1 MKEEDIFLK
10 GHWNR
15 GRICLMDTR
24 RKISSSLLGH
34 PVSEDLKKKLSLYH
48 LGKHWSEETRRN
60 MKEKYEKNRLVSL
73 NRICPICGMKFHVAV
88 WNSSSKTCSR
98 KCGNIM
104 KRGRKAWNSGLTKDL
119 DSRVKVLPFTEE
131 HKKKIGL
138 ANSIAR
144 RDPSKYVNYGNSV
157 GYFFST
163 KLNDNIPYRSS
174 YELAYLKQL
183 ESDPLVVGYQYEAVR
198 IPYFFEEQE
207 HTTIPDFLV
216 HYTDGHTELVE
227 VKANWCLNNL
237 DVQARL
243 EAMKKYAED
252 HDWTFRLV
260 TKDALVNSI

>member
-1 MKEEDIFLK
+1 MKVGTHHSEIGRWKIASGNTGKIVSKETRKKMSEKLLGHLVSEE
-10 GHWNR
+10 
-15 GRICLMDTR
+15 TR
-24 RKISSSLLGH
+24 RKIS
-34 PVSEDLKKKLSLYH
+34 EARK
-48 LGKHWSEETRRN
+48 GKT
-60 MKEKYEKNRLVSL
+60 
-73 NRICPICGMKFHVAV
+73 
-88 WNSSSKTCSR
+88 
-98 KCGNIM
+98 
-104 KRGRKAWNSGLTKDL
+104 
-119 DSRVKVLPFTEE
+119 LPPRTEE
-131 HKKKIGL
+131 HKEKLRL
-138 ANSIAR
+138 AWK
-144 RDPSKYVNYGNSV
+144 DPTKHKTDGQIK
-157 GYFFST
+157 GYYFST

>member
-1 MKEEDIFLK
+1 MHKGSFHSEETKKKMREEKAKHLNGMFGKKHSIE
-10 GHWNR
+10 
-15 GRICLMDTR
+15 TR
-24 RKISSSLLGH
+24 RKQSLSH
-34 PVSEDLKKKLSLYH
+34 T
-48 LGKHWSEETRRN
+48 GKVHSEET
-60 MKEKYEKNRLVSL
+60 
-73 NRICPICGMKFHVAV
+73 
-88 WNSSSKTCSR
+88 
-98 KCGNIM
+98 
-104 KRGRKAWNSGLTKDL
+104 
-119 DSRVKVLPFTEE
+119 
-131 HKKKIGL
+131 KKKIGRSFL
-138 ANSIAR
+138 GKKLSQVHRMNIGSGNTIFWLDEAKREDQSKKMIDHWK
-144 RDPSKYVNYGNSV
+144 DPVSRSLHCKGILRSYQDPVKHRLGGKIK

-183 ESDPLVVGYQYEAVR
+183 ESDPLVSSYEYEPVR
-198 IPYFFEEQE
+198 ISYFFEGQK